1 MSLFD
6 VINATLATKIADALG
21 KYHKGFFTKRVLK
34 TTEEVE
40 ANTNPKN
47 LPSALVV
54 GELINDLNGYSFGET
69 DDGEPGYRKPGAD
82 TVTPFSKGVVEYIDS
97 SIVVKS
103 RTDDVASLAKSY
115 AATKRGTLLIFC
127 TITYTKGKS
136 NRVTLNGAEIQ
147 PSYTET
153 GNGTYDAFYNIPVK
167 KGDKIE
173 VALSATNIANYNIHT
188 AYFMA
193 KTK

>member
-1 MSLFD
+1 M
-6 VINATLATKIADALG
+6 
-21 KYHKGFFTKRVLK
+21 YYFFHIIFSQDNFIPL
-34 TTEEVE
+34 
-40 ANTNPKN
+40 
-47 LPSALVV
+47 S
-54 GELINDLNGYSFGET
+54 NDLNGYSFGET

>member
-1 MSLFD
+1 M
-6 VINATLATKIADALG
+6 
-21 KYHKGFFTKRVLK
+21 
-34 TTEEVE
+34 
-40 ANTNPKN
+40 
-47 LPSALVV
+47 
-54 GELINDLNGYSFGET
+54 
-69 DDGEPGYRKPGAD
+69 
-82 TVTPFSKGVVEYIDS
+82 
-97 SIVVKS
+97 
-103 RTDDVASLAKSY
+103 
-115 AATKRGTLLIFC
+115 LIFC